1 MKKLLS
7 RIALV
12 ALSVAIVALAFVPTQ
27 AFAATNPKITLSGSY
42 AGGKVKIT
50 ATIRG
55 NTGISTANFRLD
67 YDRSVLKLDGYERGN
82 ALTSLALTTTGNQ
95 VATTEYRFLFD
106 SNDGVCDKSDGV
118 MLVITFSVIGDGDCR
133 VNLSYRKNADVI
145 ALRGGK
151 QVFVNPIVESAAV
164 RPSADGGS
172 TTVVTIP
179 SDDEPLDGNTAT
191 IIVAVAV
198 IAACLIALLVII
210 FKKRQ
215 TGEK

>member
-42 AGGKVKIT
+42 SDGKVKIT

-95 VATTEYRFLFD
+95 VSTTEYRFLFD

-118 MLVITFSVIGDGDCR
+118 MLVITFSVVGDGDCR

-179 SDDEPLDGNTAT
+179 SDDEPLDGNTVT

-215 TGEK
+215 NK